1 MSDKPTYEELLKKV
15 QKLENKEDLCNQ
27 AGEALQRRDEILMAV
42 AFSAEQF
49 LQNPNINISTP
60 DVLERLGEATN
71 VSRVYIFE
79 IHTDNG
85 GLLLSSQRFE
95 WAATGI
101 TPQINNPDLQ
111 GIPVIEAGF
120 GRWVE
125 TFSQNKPLFGI
136 VTDFPD
142 PEQELLKAQGILSIA
157 VVPIFKGSDLWGF
170 IGFDDC
176 VNEQEWT
183 MPEIEVLRAAANI
196 LGAAIHRLH
205 VEERLKEKQAQLI
218 QTAKLASLGEM
229 ATGISHELKQ
239 PLTVMKMYSALM
251 VKDIEN
257 EEYDYNRF
265 KSDSLKM
272 QRQVDR
278 AIEIVNNMK
287 NFGRD
292 ASLENYKRN
301 DINKIIKEV
310 VDIINIQFKSTEI
323 KLIKELLNELPLIN
337 CNANQIEQVLINLLI
352 NAKDAIEDVKG
363 IIKISSFQHEN
374 FVIVEIEDSGKGI
387 PHEMIEKIFD
397 SFFTTKEVNEGTGLG
412 LPISRSIIL
421 EHGGNLEVESKGAK
435 GAIFRIKLP
444 IS

>member
-1 MSDKPTYEELLKKV
+1 MSEKPTYEELLKKV
-15 QKLENKEDLCNQ
+15 QNFENKANLYKQ
-27 AGEALQRRDEILMAV
+27 LGEALQRRDEILMAV

-79 IHTDNG
+79 NNTDNG
-85 GLLLSSQRFE
+85 GVLLSSQRFE
-95 WAATGI
+95 WAATGT
-101 TPQINNPDLQ
+101 TPQINNPDLLEV
-111 GIPVIEAGF
+111 PMIEAGF
-120 GRWVE
+120 GRWFE

-136 VTDFPD
+136 VADFPD
-142 PEQELLKAQGILSIA
+142 SEQELLKAQGILSIA
-157 VVPIFKGSDLWGF
+157 VVPIFKGRDLWGF

-183 MPEIEVLRAAANI
+183 MPEIEVLKAAADI
-196 LGAAIHRLH
+196 LGAAIYRLH
-205 VEERLKEKQAQLI
+205 VEEKLKEKQTQLI

-229 ATGISHELKQ
+229 AIGISHELKQ
-239 PLTVMKMYSALM
+239 PLTVMNMYSTM
-251 VKDIEN
+251 MMEDIEN
-257 EEYDYNRF
+257 EEHDYNRL

-272 QRQVDR
+272 QHQVNR
-278 AIEIVNNMK
+278 ALEIVNNMK

-301 DINKIIKEV
+301 DINKIIKEAV
-310 VDIINIQFKSTEI
+310 NIINIQFKFKEI
-323 KLIKELLNELPLIN
+323 KLIKELFNELPLIN

-374 FVIVEIEDSGKGI
+374 FLIVEIEDSGKGI

-397 SFFTTKEVNEGTGLG
+397 SFFTTKEINEGTGLG
-412 LPISRSIIL
+412 LPISRSIII